1 MSLNNDQFPADQSS
15 GNGSMGKLRK
25 PYSKPQLSALGDLR
39 TFTLGPSLIGNTD
52 SPLNGAY
59 KTLGSIK
66 PSLVNGLP
74 ALDFPTPGIPP
85 ISGNP
90 TSQP

>member
-1 MSLNNDQFPADQSS
+1 MSLNNDQFPVDQLS
-15 GNGSMGKLRK
+15 GNGSPGKLRK
-25 PYSKPQLSALGDLR
+25 PYFKPQLSALGDLR
-39 TFTLGPSLIGNTD
+39 TLTLGPSLIGNTD

-74 ALDFPTPGIPP
+74 VLDLPTPGIPP
-85 ISGNP
+85 NSGNP

>member
-1 MSLNNDQFPADQSS
+1 MSLNNDQFPVDQLSGS
-15 GNGSMGKLRK
+15 GNTGKLRK
-25 PYSKPQLSALGDLR
+25 PYFKPQLSALGDLR
-39 TFTLGPSLIGNTD
+39 TLTLGPSLTGNTD
-52 SPLNGAY
+52 SPRHGAY

-66 PSLVNGLP
+66 PSIVNGIP
-74 ALDFPTPGIPP
+74 VLDLPTPGIPP